1 MSVNKT
7 AYLITIGEP
16 NIDGVMADEFEE
28 ALIFVGRL
36 IERLNSDEK
45 YRDKYIYVTEYLLS
59 NDGNYIK
66 QDNLFSGQY
75 LIEN

>member
-1 MSVNKT
+1 MGRV
-7 AYLITIGEP
+7 
-16 NIDGVMADEFEE
+16 GV
-28 ALIFVGRL
+28 LKGRPFQ
-36 IERLNSDEK
+36 IDEK